1 MRKKKT
7 TDASVMKKTGN
18 IRYSQ
23 KGRHAER
30 FALPSQVMRVGMQSL
45 LAVLWVLSMFFLFG
59 DIFLTNQFGKPV
71 LIWFSV
77 SAVALTVSFSY
88 LKRAD
93 KWLLPLGE
101 LLVGLVFSRKELYPG
116 MAGLIRLVV
125 QKINMYYNVQI
136 VSGFERYLDL
146 KPVVTVTAWLLVI
159 LSILQIYFLVVRKR
173 LLGVMI
179 PPVLLAILDFAVGYA
194 PSKRA
199 LICFSL
205 AAAGSFCYRAAGRI
219 ELKRLEYLRQKAVC
233 LFLVVAVAVSS
244 LVFKV
249 AEPKANE
256 MVARKNEIEKAAQ
269 DMVTE
274 GAMAATNLLAEI
286 PFGKDIFSFQQPGR
300 VSNTAPKFEDKP
312 VMEVTAYQIPDDTVY
327 LRGYVGD
334 YYKNGSWKTYNS
346 NDFVTAM
353 QEVDSSLKEQT
364 AGQKVQNIL
373 SYTQSYYTYYWDTSY
388 RVQYLDEKDPYAY
401 LPYYT
406 VANYYQDEQQP
417 AGILMDG
424 DRTVLRNGNDVVE
437 VDGTIR
443 NSIAH
448 LSTNALLTTDLRNGV
463 YLGPGETL
471 YKEDVN
477 EILDG
482 LNNWKYDETGYRSKP
497 SEDEWAFIK
506 KYNEYTKK
514 YTSVPENLTRLRELG
529 NQLEAEYER
538 DYSDFVNNRFTEYGY
553 YNDGIYNFKEIYAV
567 YLVKRE
573 LAKCNYNLDL
583 DSVPWGQDVTEHFL
597 FDTKEGFCQQF
608 ASAGTLLLRQ
618 MGIKA
623 RYVSG
628 YAVSTSKFKEDS
640 EGNFTTEVLDNQA
653 HAWTEIYIDNI
664 GWVPVEMTPG
674 NKTGIDRLDIQQED
688 DSITI
693 RMNDGRMADLA
704 TLMRSDYGNSAKDSS
719 REDISGSEKSN
730 TENQNTENRDTE
742 NQDTEKHNTE
752 KQNTGN
758 QSTEI
763 QNTENSMQDVS
774 ETGNTGKQNQK
785 GSHSKVILIFG
796 AMIVLLLAAGI
807 GYYLRQLEWKR
818 SIGMHNYRR
827 SIRWNSNQIYRILR
841 RQGIVSA
848 KAKSD
853 RAFREQ
859 LLNYDGWSMEEK
871 EHYLQI
877 LEVAAYSHKK
887 LTREDVQ
894 FVQKLY
900 RKLKK

>member
-1 MRKKKT
+1 MRKKKKT
-7 TDASVMKKTGN
+7 YASVMKKTGN

-23 KGRHAER
+23 KGRHAGKI
-30 FALPSQVMRVGMQSL
+30 ALPPQVMRVGMQSL
-45 LAVLWVLSMFFLFG
+45 LAVLWVLSLFFLFG
-59 DIFLTNQFGKPV
+59 DIFLTNRFGKPV

-88 LKRAD
+88 FKRAD

-125 QKINMYYNVQI
+125 QKINMYYNVQL

-173 LLGVMI
+173 LLGVVI

-199 LICFSL
+199 LICCSL
-205 AAAGSFCYRAAGRI
+205 ATAGSFCYRAAGRV
-219 ELKRLEYLRQKAVC
+219 ELKQLEYLRQKAVC
-233 LFLVVAVAVSS
+233 LFLVVAVVVSS

-256 MVARKNEIEKAAQ
+256 MVARRSEIEKAAQ

-346 NDFVTAM
+346 NDFVSAM

-628 YAVSTSKFKEDS
+628 YAVSTSNFKEDS

-688 DSITI
+688 ESITI
-693 RMNDGRMADLA
+693 RMNDGRMADLV
-704 TLMRSDYGNSAKDSS
+704 TLMQSDYQNSIPGSS
-719 REDISGSEKSN
+719 QQSTSDSEKSN
-730 TENQNTENRDTE
+730 TENQNTGNRDTE
-742 NQDTEKHNTE
+742 NQDTENQNTE
-752 KQNTGN
+752 KQNTEN

-763 QNTENSMQDVS
+763 QNTENSMQDSS

-818 SIGMHNYRR
+818 SIEMHNYRR

-841 RQGIVSA
+841 RKGIVNA

-900 RKLKK
+900 RKLKE

>member
-1 MRKKKT
+1 MRKKKKT
-7 TDASVMKKTGN
+7 YASVMKKTGN

-23 KGRHAER
+23 KGRHAGKI
-30 FALPSQVMRVGMQSL
+30 ALPPQVMRVGMQSL
-45 LAVLWVLSMFFLFG
+45 LAVLWVLSLFFLFG
-59 DIFLTNQFGKPV
+59 DIFLTNRFGKPV

-88 LKRAD
+88 FKRAD
-93 KWLLPLGE
+93 KWLLPLGG
-101 LLVGLVFSRKELYPG
+101 LLVGLVFSRKELFPG
-116 MAGLIRLVV
+116 IAGLIRLVV
-125 QKINMYYNVQI
+125 QKINMYYNVQL

-173 LLGVMI
+173 LTGVLI
-179 PPVLLAILDFAVGYA
+179 PPVLLMILDFAVGYA

-205 AAAGSFCYRAAGRI
+205 AAAGSFGYRAAGRV
-219 ELKRLEYLRQKAVC
+219 ELKQLEYLRQKAVC

-244 LVFKV
+244 LVFRV

-256 MVARKNEIEKAAQ
+256 MVARRSEIEKAAQ

-274 GAMAATNLLAEI
+274 MAMTATNLLSKI
-286 PFGKDIFSFQQPGR
+286 PFGKDIFSFQQPGQ
-300 VSNTAPKFEDKP
+300 VSNEAPKFEDKP
-312 VMEVTAYQIPDDTVY
+312 VMEMTAYQIPDDTVY

-346 NDFVTAM
+346 SDFVTAM
-353 QEVDSSLKEQT
+353 QEVDSGLKEQT
-364 AGQKVQNIL
+364 AGQQVQNIL
-373 SYTQSYYTYYWDTSY
+373 AYTQSYYTYYWDTIY

-406 VANYYQDEQQP
+406 VGTYYQDERQP
-417 AGILMDG
+417 ADVRMDG
-424 DRTVLRNGNDVVE
+424 DRTVLRNGNDVLE

-443 NSIAH
+443 NSMAH
-448 LSTNALLTTDLRNGV
+448 LSSNALFTADLMDGSYVNQN
-463 YLGPGETL
+463 ETL
-471 YKEDVN
+471 SESEVN
-477 EILDG
+477 EILED
-482 LNNWKYDETGYRSKP
+482 LNGWRYTEAGFNTKSPE
-497 SEDEWAFIK
+497 EEWAFIK
-506 KYNEYTKK
+506 KYNEYTEK
-514 YTSVPENLTRLRELG
+514 YTYVPENLTRLRELG

-538 DYSDFVNNRFTEYGY
+538 EYSDFVDNRFTENGTY
-553 YNDGIYNFKEIYAV
+553 YDDIYNFKEIYAV

-583 DSVPWGQDVTEHFL
+583 DNVPWGQDVTEHFL
-597 FDTKEGFCQQF
+597 FDTKEGFCQHF

-628 YAVSTSKFKEDS
+628 YAVSTSEFKKDS
-640 EGNFTTEVLDNQA
+640 DGNYTAEVLDNQA
-653 HAWTEIYIDNI
+653 HAWTEIYIDSV

-674 NKTGIDRLDIQQED
+674 NKTGIDRLDIQQ
-688 DSITI
+688 DSDSTTI
-693 RMNDGRMADLA
+693 RMNDGRKSDLI
-704 TLMRSDYGNSAKDSS
+704 TLMRSDYQDSS
-719 REDISGSEKSN
+719 KDDSQSDLSGSEMQNTENQNTESQDTESQN
-730 TENQNTENRDTE
+730 TENQNTEN
-742 NQDTEKHNTE
+742 QNTE
-752 KQNTGN
+752 L
-758 QSTEI
+758 QSTEM
-763 QNTENSMQDVS
+763 QNTEDSMHGS
-774 ETGNTGKQNQK
+774 SKIENAGTQNLK
-785 GSHSKVILIFG
+785 SGHSKNIFILVVL
-796 AMIVLLLAAGI
+796 IVLLLAAGI
-807 GYYLRQLEWKR
+807 WYFFRQLEWKR
-818 SIGMHNYRR
+818 SIGTRNYRY
-827 SIRWNSNQIYRILR
+827 SIRWNSGQIYRILR
-841 RQGIVSA
+841 RKGIVNA

-859 LLNYDGWSMEEK
+859 LLNYEGWSMEEK
-871 EHYLQI
+871 ERYLQI

-900 RKLKK
+900 RKLKE

>member
-7 TDASVMKKTGN
+7 TDAPVMKKTGN

-23 KGRHAER
+23 KGRHAGR
-30 FALPSQVMRVGMQSL
+30 FTLPPQVMCVGMQSL
-45 LAVLWVLSMFFLFG
+45 LAVLWELSMFFIFG
-59 DIFLTNQFGKPV
+59 DIFLTNRFGKTV
-71 LIWFSV
+71 LIWGSV
-77 SAVALTVSFSY
+77 SAIALTVSFSY

-93 KWLLPLGE
+93 KWLLPAGE
-101 LLVGLVFSRKELYPG
+101 LLVGLVLSRKELYPG

-199 LICFSL
+199 LICCSL
-205 AAAGSFCYRAAGRI
+205 AAAGSFCYRAAGRV
-219 ELKRLEYLRQKAVC
+219 ELKQLEYLRQKAVC
-233 LFLVVAVAVSS
+233 LFLVAAVAVSS
-244 LVFKV
+244 IVFEV

-256 MVARKNEIEKAAQ
+256 MVARRSEIEKAAQ
-269 DMVTE
+269 NMVTE
-274 GAMAATNLLAEI
+274 VAMTAANLLAEI
-286 PFGKDIFSFQQPGR
+286 PFGHDIFSFQQPGR
-300 VSNTAPKFEDKP
+300 ISNTAPKFEDKP

-353 QEVDSSLKEQT
+353 QEVDNGLKEQT

-417 AGILMDG
+417 AGVLMDG

-497 SEDEWAFIK
+497 SEEEWTFIK
-506 KYNEYTKK
+506 KYNEYTQK

-538 DYSDFVNNRFTEYGY
+538 EYSDFVNNRFTEYGY

-628 YAVSTSKFKEDS
+628 YAVSTSNFKEDS
-640 EGNFTTEVLDNQA
+640 VGNFTTEVLDNQA

-693 RMNDGRMADLA
+693 RMNDGRMADLT
-704 TLMRSDYGNSAKDSS
+704 TLMRSDYGNSAKNSS
-719 REDISGSEKSN
+719 RENISDSKMPN

-742 NQDTEKHNTE
+742 NQDTEKQNTE
-752 KQNTGN
+752 KQNTEN

-763 QNTENSMQDVS
+763 QNTENSMQSGS
-774 ETGNTGKQNQK
+774 ETGNTEKQNQT
-785 GSHSKVILIFG
+785 GRHSKVILIFC
-796 AMIVLLLAAGI
+796 AVIVLLLAAGI

-827 SIRWNSNQIYRILR
+827 SIRWNSNRIYRILR
-841 RQGIVSA
+841 RKGIVNA
-848 KAKSD
+848 KAQSD
-853 RAFREQ
+853 RIFREQ
-859 LLNYDGWSMEEK
+859 LLNYEGWSMEEK
-871 EHYLQI
+871 ERYLQI
-877 LEVAAYSHKK
+877 LEVAVYSHKK
-887 LTREDVQ
+887 LTREDMQ

-900 RKLKK
+900 RKLKE

>member
-1 MRKKKT
+1 MRKKKKT
-7 TDASVMKKTGN
+7 YASVMKKTGN

-23 KGRHAER
+23 KGRHAGKI
-30 FALPSQVMRVGMQSL
+30 ALPPQVMRVGMQSL
-45 LAVLWVLSMFFLFG
+45 LAVLWVLSLFFLFG
-59 DIFLTNQFGKPV
+59 DIFLTNRFGKPV
-71 LIWFSV
+71 LIWLSV

-88 LKRAD
+88 FKRAD
-93 KWLLPLGE
+93 KWLLPLGG
-101 LLVGLVFSRKELYPG
+101 LLVGLVFSRKELFPG

-125 QKINMYYNVQI
+125 QKIDMYYNVQL

-159 LSILQIYFLVVRKR
+159 LSILQIYFLVVRKW
-173 LLGVMI
+173 LPGVVI
-179 PPVLLAILDFAVGYA
+179 PPVILAILDFAVGYA

-205 AAAGSFCYRAAGRI
+205 AAAGSFCYRAAGRV
-219 ELKRLEYLRQKAVC
+219 ELKQLEYLRQKAVC

-244 LVFKV
+244 LVFRV

-256 MVARKNEIEKAAQ
+256 MVARRSEIEKAAQ

-274 GAMAATNLLAEI
+274 MAMTATNLLAKI

-300 VSNTAPKFEDKP
+300 VSNTAPKFENKP

-334 YYKNGSWKTYNS
+334 YYKDGNWKTYNS
-346 NDFVTAM
+346 NDFVSAM
-353 QEVDSSLKEQT
+353 QEVDSGLKEQT

-417 AGILMDG
+417 AGVLMDG
-424 DRTVLRNGNDVVE
+424 DRTVLRNGNDVIE

-443 NSIAH
+443 NNIAH
-448 LSTNALLTTDLRNGV
+448 LSTNALLTTDLKNGV

-482 LNNWKYDETGYRSKP
+482 LNNWKYDETGYRSPP
-497 SEDEWAFIK
+497 SEEEWTFIK
-506 KYNEYTKK
+506 KYNEYTEK

-538 DYSDFVNNRFTEYGY
+538 EYSDFVNNRFTVYGY

-583 DSVPWGQDVTEHFL
+583 DNVPWGQDVTEHFL

-628 YAVSTSKFKEDS
+628 YAVSTSNFKEDS

-704 TLMRSDYGNSAKDSS
+704 TLMRSDYQNSIPDSS
-719 REDISGSEKSN
+719 RQSNSDSEMPN
-730 TENQNTENRDTE
+730 TENQNTENQNTEKRDTE
-742 NQDTEKHNTE
+742 NQDTE
-752 KQNTGN
+752 N

-763 QNTENSMQDVS
+763 LNTENTMQS
-774 ETGNTGKQNQK
+774 SNTGNAGKQNLK
-785 GSHSKVILIFG
+785 SGHAKSILILVVL
-796 AMIVLLLAAGI
+796 IVLLLAAGI
-807 GYYLRQLEWKR
+807 WYYLRQLEWKR
-818 SIGMHNYRR
+818 SIGTRNYRY
-827 SIRWNSNQIYRILR
+827 SIRWNSGQIYRILR
-841 RQGIVSA
+841 RKGIVNA

-859 LLNYDGWSMEEK
+859 LLNYEGWSMEEK
-871 EHYLQI
+871 ERYLQI

-894 FVQKLY
+894 FV
-900 RKLKK
+900 